1 MPCGAAR
8 HAHPRPSA
16 AARPRSSSPP
26 PPPEAGGAGPNPP
39 QPTRHLRTRPPLP
52 HRAHYPGCGGSKEA
66 GDYVSP
72 STPREGGSDAIER
85 QLEAQQKEENKIV
98 KLLVLGT
105 GESGKSTVF
114 KQMKILYS
122 PRPPSKFIMVV
133 RANLFGNAAQVRDG
147 MGKLG
152 IEFKDL
158 AASAAAE
165 KIKDNGQDGSI
176 KSDGLEKDFAT
187 MYGDAG
193 VQEAIERAHE
203 FQLNDSTRYFWERAA
218 EILKTDYLPSEQDV
232 LRARVRTTGIVQQ
245 NFVIKDQKYTMFDV
259 GGQRNER
266 RKCDARRPP
275 RPRAA
280 AAARR
285 SPPSPLAGGPRS
297 PRLPPGA
304 QTTGRRP
311 PVVPPLPAPHP
322 PRPPP
327 SPPPPPRRVD
337 PLLRQRDGGYLRHRD
352 LRVRPDAVRGREHQ
366 PDGRGAHALRPDLQ
380 PPVV

>member
-1 MPCGAAR
+1 MMDWMAR
-8 HAHPRPSA
+8 VMAMRMMTTMAMLDLGWLVQS
-16 AARPRSSSPP
+16 
-26 PPPEAGGAGPNPP
+26 
-39 QPTRHLRTRPPLP
+39 
-52 HRAHYPGCGGSKEA
+52 GC
-66 GDYVSP
+66 
-72 STPREGGSDAIER
+72 ER
-85 QLEAQQKEENKIV
+85 QQQEENAII

-122 PRPPSKFIMVV
+122 VPDPPSKFIMVV

-152 IEFKDL
+152 IEFKDP

-165 KIKDNGQDGSI
+165 KIKDNGQAGSI
-176 KSDGLEKDFAT
+176 KSDGLENDFAT

-218 EILKTDYLPSEQDV
+218 EILKTDYLPAEQDV

-266 RKCDARRPP
+266 RKWIHAFDNLNAVVFV
-275 RPRAA
+275 AA
-280 AAARR
+280 F
-285 SPPSPLAGGPRS
+285 
-297 PRLPPGA
+297 
-304 QTTGRRP
+304 
-311 PVVPPLPAPHP
+311 LPAMM
-322 PRPPP
+322 
-327 SPPPPPRRVD
+327 
-337 PLLRQRDGGYLRHRD
+337 L
-352 LRVRPDAVRGREHQ
+352 GRE
-366 PDGRGAHALRPDLQ
+366 RK
-380 PPVV
+380 

>member
-1 MPCGAAR
+1 M
-8 HAHPRPSA
+8 
-16 AARPRSSSPP
+16 
-26 PPPEAGGAGPNPP
+26 
-39 QPTRHLRTRPPLP
+39 
-52 HRAHYPGCGGSKEA
+52 GCGGSKEA
-66 GDYVSP
+66 GDYEEPVDAA
-72 STPREGGSDAIER
+72 GKAGSDAIER

-122 PRPPSKFIMVV
+122 VPDPPSKFIMVV

-152 IEFKDL
+152 IEFKDP

-266 RKCDARRPP
+266 RKWIHCFDNVTAVIFVTAISEFDQMLYEDANTNRMDE
-275 RPRAA
+275 ALTLFDQICNH
-280 AAARR
+280 
-285 SPPSPLAGGPRS
+285 PSFKKTSMILFLNKRDLFEIKLKKKTMVCWRDVPELVKAGHDYD
-297 PRLPPGA
+297 
-304 QTTGRRP
+304 QC
-311 PVVPPLPAPHP
+311 VPPARTP
-322 PRPPP
+322 
-327 SPPPPPRRVD
+327 
-337 PLLRQRDGGYLRHRD
+337 
-352 LRVRPDAVRGREHQ
+352 
-366 PDGRGAHALRPDLQ
+366 
-380 PPVV
+380 

>member
-1 MPCGAAR
+1 M
-8 HAHPRPSA
+8 
-16 AARPRSSSPP
+16 
-26 PPPEAGGAGPNPP
+26 
-39 QPTRHLRTRPPLP
+39 
-52 HRAHYPGCGGSKEA
+52 GCGGSKEA
-66 GDYVSP
+66 GDYEEPVDAA
-72 STPREGGSDAIER
+72 GKAGSDAIER

-122 PRPPSKFIMVV
+122 VPDPPSKFIMVV

-152 IEFKDL
+152 IEFKDP

-275 RPRAA
+275 RPRARRRRPRRA
-280 AAARR
+280 AL
-285 SPPSPLAGGPRS
+285 PPRPA
-297 PRLPPGA
+297 RLPPGA
-304 QTTGRRP
+304 QTAGRRP
-311 PVVPPLPAPHP
+311 PVVPPAPRAAP
-322 PRPPP
+322 TSPTSLTTSLSSP
-327 SPPPPPRRVD
+327 SP
-337 PLLRQRDGGYLRHRD
+337 GGST
-352 LRVRPDAVRGREHQ
+352 ASTT
-366 PDGRGAHALRPDLQ
+366 
-380 PPVV
+380 

>member
-1 MPCGAAR
+1 M
-8 HAHPRPSA
+8 
-16 AARPRSSSPP
+16 
-26 PPPEAGGAGPNPP
+26 
-39 QPTRHLRTRPPLP
+39 
-52 HRAHYPGCGGSKEA
+52 GCGGSKEA
-66 GDYVSP
+66 GDYEEPVDAA
-72 STPREGGSDAIER
+72 GKAGSDAIER

-122 PRPPSKFIMVV
+122 VPDPPSKFIMVV

-152 IEFKDL
+152 IEFKDP

-266 RKCDARRPP
+266 RKWIHCFDNVTAVIFVTAVSEYDQVR
-275 RPRAA
+275 RAA
-280 AAARR
+280 AGARELLGAV
-285 SPPSPLAGGPRS
+285 SEPSP
-297 PRLPPGA
+297 
-304 QTTGRRP
+304 
-311 PVVPPLPAPHP
+311 
-322 PRPPP
+322 
-327 SPPPPPRRVD
+327 
-337 PLLRQRDGGYLRHRD
+337 
-352 LRVRPDAVRGREHQ
+352 
-366 PDGRGAHALRPDLQ
+366 
-380 PPVV
+380 

>member
-1 MPCGAAR
+1 M
-8 HAHPRPSA
+8 
-16 AARPRSSSPP
+16 
-26 PPPEAGGAGPNPP
+26 
-39 QPTRHLRTRPPLP
+39 
-52 HRAHYPGCGGSKEA
+52 GCGGSKEA
-66 GDYVSP
+66 GDYEEPVDAA
-72 STPREGGSDAIER
+72 GKAGSDAIER

-122 PRPPSKFIMVV
+122 VPDPPSKFIMVV

-152 IEFKDL
+152 IEFKDP

-266 RKCDARRPP
+266 RKCETRRPP
-275 RPRAA
+275 RPRAPPPPP
-280 AAARR
+280 AARR
-285 SPPSPLAGGPRS
+285 PSPPLAGGSPR
-297 PRLPPGA
+297 PARLPPGA
-304 QTTGRRP
+304 QTAGRRP
-311 PVVPPLPAPHP
+311 PVVPPAPRALPTSPTSLTTSLSS
-322 PRPPP
+322 P
-327 SPPPPPRRVD
+327 SP
-337 PLLRQRDGGYLRHRD
+337 GGST
-352 LRVRPDAVRGREHQ
+352 ASTT
-366 PDGRGAHALRPDLQ
+366 
-380 PPVV
+380 